1 VQIRLLRRNLS
12 TVRRGA
18 NQSASILPSSIPTS
32 WSPSPMRLPLIPR
45 EEKFY
50 EMFVEDASNVL
61 AGSRLLQEFF
71 RNFDE
76 RERLALQL
84 RNTEHEGDRISHE
97 IGRKLEAT
105 FVTPFDR
112 EEIHAL
118 ISRLDDIIDLI
129 EEVADTCI
137 LYGVREPSDTAAKQ
151 AEIIALQC
159 EQIVDA
165 LARLRGFKGLE
176 RYWIEVH
183 RLENE
188 GDRIARQAV
197 AELFKHDSDPVEII
211 KWKDIYGL
219 LEDTIDACEDAANV
233 IERIVVKH
241 A

>member
-1 VQIRLLRRNLS
+1 
-12 TVRRGA
+12 
-18 NQSASILPSSIPTS
+18 
-32 WSPSPMRLPLIPR
+32 MRLPLIPR

-50 EMFVEDASNVL
+50 DMFVEDATNVL
-61 AGSRLLQEFF
+61 DGARLLEQFF

-76 RERLALQL
+76 RERIAVQL
-84 RNTEHEGDRISHE
+84 RNAEHDGDRISHE
-97 IGRKLEAT
+97 IGHKLEQT

-129 EEVADTCI
+129 EEVADTCV
-137 LYGVREPSDTAAKQ
+137 LYGVDHPGETAGKQ
-151 AEIIALQC
+151 AEIITLQC
-159 EQIVDA
+159 EQIVEA
-165 LARLRGFKGLE
+165 LRRLRGFRGLE

-188 GDRIARQAV
+188 GDRIVRQAM
-197 AELFKHDSDPVEII
+197 AELFNDGTDAVEII
-211 KWKDIYGL
+211 KWKDIYAL
-219 LEDTIDACEDAANV
+219 LEETIDACEDVANV